1 MSLMYNGDHAIT
13 PIEIISN
20 LAWGL
25 GYCGMPHILIRF
37 MAIKNEKE
45 LRKSSVIAIVWV
57 VISLTLAVVI
67 GVVGRAYLLP
77 MILGETAGAPS
88 TESVFIQM
96 IQETFTNKINLPF
109 IGGLFICGILAA
121 IMSTADSQLLVCSS
135 SVSADIYQ
143 GIFKPSASDNAALNA
158 SPPDKDFTS
167 LLFPL

>member
-57 VISLTLAVVI
+57 VISLTLAI
-67 GVVGRAYLLP
+67 HP
-77 MILGETAGAPS
+77 D
-88 TESVFIQM
+88 
-96 IQETFTNKINLPF
+96 
-109 IGGLFICGILAA
+109 
-121 IMSTADSQLLVCSS
+121 DSGN
-135 SVSADIYQ
+135 IY
-143 GIFKPSASDNAALNA
+143 K
-158 SPPDKDFTS
+158 
-167 LLFPL
+167 

>member
-13 PIEIISN
+13 QIEIISN

-25 GYCGMPHILIRF
+25 GYCGMPHINIRI

-45 LRKSSVIAIVWV
+45 LRKSTVIAIVWV

-67 GVVGRAYLLP
+67 GVVVRAYLLP

-96 IQETFTNKINLPF
+96 I
-109 IGGLFICGILAA
+109 
-121 IMSTADSQLLVCSS
+121 
-135 SVSADIYQ
+135 
-143 GIFKPSASDNAALNA
+143 
-158 SPPDKDFTS
+158 
-167 LLFPL
+167 